1 MKIDYAVVSCD
12 ENLLYSEFWEPVK
25 KLWFNLIGITPLLV
39 KISNNNDVYEFDDCI
54 IHNIKK
60 IEGVDTG
67 FQSQIARMY
76 VTKYYEEK
84 ICLTSDIDMLPL
96 SKKYFTDDIKE
107 FDGDS
112 LIIFSS
118 DAYQGVERYPICY
131 NAAKGK
137 LFNEIM
143 NFEDTF
149 ELYCQKLN
157 KMGLGWDTDE
167 LYFGNKV
174 NTFTNQN
181 KIIKLNREWEYGR
194 AKKRIDRAFWNY
206 NIEQLKSQNYI
217 DSHSLRP
224 YSKYKSEIDKI
235 IDYLI

>member
-1 MKIDYAVVSCD
+1 
-12 ENLLYSEFWEPVK
+12 
-25 KLWFNLIGITPLLV
+25 
-39 KISNNNDVYEFDDCI
+39 
-54 IHNIKK
+54 
-60 IEGVDTG
+60 
-67 FQSQIARMY
+67 
-76 VTKYYEEK
+76 
-84 ICLTSDIDMLPL
+84 MLPL